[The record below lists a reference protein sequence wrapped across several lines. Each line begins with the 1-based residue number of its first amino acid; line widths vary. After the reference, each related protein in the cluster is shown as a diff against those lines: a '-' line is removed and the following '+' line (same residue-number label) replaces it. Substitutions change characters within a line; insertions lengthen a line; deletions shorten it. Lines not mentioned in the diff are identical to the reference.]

1 MSDGSKRC
9 CAAVVLNRFQG
20 WASEA
25 FSLTERRAQGRG
37 QPMGLSAECLLA
49 GAGRNLGSLPMG
61 PTLSMIAATT
71 PEQVSTTR
79 PAGLLGRDLDQA
91 RHRGLAPTLTLE
103 SHASRPRPL
112 YESAGLRVRRLTE
125 RDKRCSPGA
134 KRSHR
139 LRDETSSRRPAVVE
153 HHVGRDRLA
162 VVRVL
167 TSARLNTAIGSP
179 TPRRGKLPHRC
190 RRSRQ
195 LALVAKAAEKSAL
208 RSSSLLSVSSRAAM
222 LTAGPIT
229 VKSSRFRE
237 PMFPYMTSP

>member
-1 MSDGSKRC
+1 MSACWRRPKSRLIAHGANPVDDCSDDTR
-9 CAAVVLNRFQG
+9 ASIYHRARQAS
-20 WASEA
+20 WARISI
-25 FSLTERRAQGRG
+25 
-37 QPMGLSAECLLA
+37 GL
-49 GAGRNLGSLPMG
+49 
-61 PTLSMIAATT
+61 
-71 PEQVSTTR
+71 
-79 PAGLLGRDLDQA
+79 

-112 YESAGLRVRRLTE
+112 YESAGLRVRRLPE

-153 HHVGRDRLA
+153 HHVGRNRLA

-222 LTAGPIT
+222 LT
-229 VKSSRFRE
+229 
-237 PMFPYMTSP
+237 